1 MKKAPMLSVDEALD
15 QILKAV
21 EPISRSEKVMTLQAL
36 DRILADDV
44 LSYVTV
50 PSFDN
55 SAMDG
60 YAVSMA
66 DLSGEPPWRLPVSQR
81 IAAGHPGAALQAGTA
96 ARIFT
101 GAPIPAGADAVV
113 MQEDC
118 TTEEDAVLI
127 NKKPSSG
134 SHIRRAGEDMR
145 EGEVV
150 LKAGTRLTPAH
161 MGVAAAAGLAKLP
174 VRPRLRVAVFYTGD
188 EIVMPGESLKP
199 GQIYNSNRFSLTGLL
214 QRYGVELVD
223 YGIVPDKLDTTRAV
237 LERAAASAD
246 LVITSG
252 GVSVG
257 EEDHVRAAVE
267 SLGQLELWRI
277 AMKPG
282 KPLAFGRVQKT
293 PFVGLP
299 GNPVS
304 TYVTFL
310 LFVLPLLR
318 RLQGENAPMPV
329 VYPVKAAFDW
339 PVAGNRREYLRARL
353 EPAESGQLSVN
364 IFPNQGS
371 GVLTSV
377 AWAEGLV
384 DIAIG
389 QTVQAGDVVSFIPFY
404 GTHP

>member
-1 MKKAPMLSVDEALD
+1 MKKAPMLSVEEALD

-21 EPISRSEKVMTLQAL
+21 EPINRTEKVMTLQAL
-36 DRILADDV
+36 DRVLADDL

-60 YAVSMA
+60 YAVRVA
-66 DLSGEPPWRLPVSQR
+66 DFNGELPLRLPVSQR
-81 IAAGHPGAALQAGTA
+81 IAAGHPGDPLQVGTA

-118 TTEEDAVLI
+118 TVEGDAVLI
-127 NKKPSSG
+127 NKMPKTG

-150 LKAGTRLTPAH
+150 LTAGTRLTPAH
-161 MGVAAAAGLAKLP
+161 MGVAAAGGQAKVV

-214 QRYGVELVD
+214 QRYGIELVD
-223 YGIVPDKLDTTRAV
+223 YGIVPDKLETTRAV
-237 LERAAASAD
+237 LERAAESAD

-267 SLGQLELWRI
+267 SLGRLDVWRI

-282 KPLAFGRVQKT
+282 KPLAFGRVGKT

-318 RLQGENAPMPV
+318 RLQGETAQSQTA
-329 VYPVKAAFDW
+329 YPVAAGFDW

-353 EPAESGQLSVN
+353 QISASGELTAV

-371 GVLTSV
+371 GVLTSA
-377 AWAEGLV
+377 AWADGLV
-384 DIAIG
+384 DIAID
-389 QTVQAGDVVSFIPFY
+389 QTVKSGDKVMFIPFY
-404 GTHP
+404 GMHP

>member
-1 MKKAPMLSVDEALD
+1 MKKEPMLSVEEALD
-15 QILKAV
+15 KMLKAV
-21 EPISRSEKVMTLQAL
+21 APMIRTEKVMTLQAL
-36 DRILADDV
+36 DRVLADDV
-44 LSYVTV
+44 LSFITV

-60 YAVSMA
+60 YAVRLA
-66 DLSGEPPWRLPVSQR
+66 DFTGDMPQRLPVSQR
-81 IAAGHPGAALQAGTA
+81 IAAGRPGEPLQAGTA

-118 TTEEDAVLI
+118 SAEGDAVLV
-127 NKKPSSG
+127 NKMPKAG

-145 EGEVV
+145 AGEVV
-150 LKAGTRLTPAH
+150 LTAGTRLTPAH
-161 MGVAAAAGLAKLP
+161 MGVAAAGGQAKIV

-223 YGIVPDKLDTTRAV
+223 YGIVPDKLETTRAV
-237 LERAAASAD
+237 LERAADSAD

-267 SLGQLELWRI
+267 SLGQLDLWRI

-282 KPLAFGRVQKT
+282 KPLAFGRVGQT

-318 RLQGENAPMPV
+318 KLQGETAKAQIA
-329 VYPVKAAFDW
+329 YPVAAGFDW
-339 PVAGNRREYLRARL
+339 PVAGKRREYLRARL
-353 EPAESGQLSVN
+353 EVSTSGELTAV

-371 GVLTSV
+371 GVLTSA
-377 AWAEGLV
+377 AWAEGLIDIPV
-384 DIAIG
+384 D
-389 QTVQAGDVVSFIPFY
+389 QTIKAGDKVSFMPFS
-404 GTHP
+404 GMHP